1 MKHLLILLFL
11 AVNLTASA
19 QYSDFFT
26 TYTSPSVPSQ
36 SVPSQKYTIPFPNT
50 VSDPILDAPAQMHV
64 IDVDRWIQ
72 QYQQSQQQYQQ
83 SQQPQNIQMT
93 TGIYLKDNTINGI
106 KLKVG
111 IIQNQ
116 LVVCGYWDG
125 MSWHDTK
132 DYSSNISYGAPQQI
146 RQVCTQEVYIVG
158 IGTVYF

>member
-36 SVPSQKYTIPFPNT
+36 SVSSQKYTIPFPNT
-50 VSDPILDAPAQMHV
+50 VKRSDPILDAPAQMHV
-64 IDVDRWIQ
+64 IDVDRWHQ
-72 QYQQSQQQYQQ
+72 A
-83 SQQPQNIQMT
+83 QQPQNVQIT
-93 TGIYLKDNTINGI
+93 TGIYLKNNAISGI

-111 IIQNQ
+111 IVKNK
-116 LVVCGYWDG
+116 LAVCGYWDG
-125 MSWHDTK
+125 MSWHDTC
-132 DYSSNISYGAPQQI
+132 DYSSDISYGALQQI